1 MELGRY
7 GCPFIHFGGLRRQ
20 DHTSM
25 NVSIL
30 NNRHARQKW
39 DEKKAFDQV
48 KEKKKFK
55 WDEFQTQAQQM

>member
-1 MELGRY
+1 
-7 GCPFIHFGGLRRQ
+7 
-20 DHTSM
+20 M